1 VSYTAKYL
9 LAQEAG
15 EARRSRLLLL
25 KDADETMFVEDVFRG
40 KPDVLLVETQEL
52 EAWAR
57 REPNLSAVF
66 NAYHLAGRVQ
76 AVSIWLRDKSI

>member
-1 VSYTAKYL
+1 
-9 LAQEAG
+9 
-15 EARRSRLLLL
+15 
-25 KDADETMFVEDVFRG
+25 VFRG